1 MWTESK
7 KPWEHRSMLLGI
19 LFKNRKN
26 VSKETLGRRKE
37 RPEEG
42 RKKKGRNEGK
52 KRKRKKNQKMK

>member
-1 MWTESK
+1 
-7 KPWEHRSMLLGI
+7 MLLGI